1 MQPEV
6 THLTGT
12 GDRQA
17 IASYNVENLN
27 SFAGVRFEGLA
38 SHIINNLKSPDII
51 ALQQIQDN
59 NGAIDDGT
67 VDANLSYQ
75 FLVIAQLG

>member
-12 GDRQA
+12 GDRLT

-27 SFAGVRFEGLA
+27 SFADVRFEGLA
-38 SHIINNLKSPDII
+38 SHIINNLKSLDII

-67 VDANLSYQ
+67 VDASLSYQ

>member
-12 GDRQA
+12 GDRLT

-67 VDANLSYQ
+67 VDANLSYH